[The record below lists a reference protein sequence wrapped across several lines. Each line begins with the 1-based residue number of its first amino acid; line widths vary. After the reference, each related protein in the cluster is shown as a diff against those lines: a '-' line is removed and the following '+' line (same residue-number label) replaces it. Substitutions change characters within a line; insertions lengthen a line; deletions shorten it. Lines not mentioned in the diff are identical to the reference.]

1 MRWTEEM
8 DAILKR
14 MHADNNSFSQIGDR
28 LGMNRS
34 CIAGR
39 VHRLGLAREPITGDP
54 MQRPWTE
61 EETKLAIEL
70 WKEGQS
76 ASQIAR
82 RLIRRSRNAVISLLY
97 RNGLTSAHGGAGKN
111 VKKAHFRK
119 PSVLA
124 DFPVEPLPAED
135 TLPANLIAL
144 VDLEPHQCKWIY
156 GDPKTSQSG
165 CCGKQQVIGLP
176 YCIDH
181 ARRAYRPVEIKGN
194 LHLLDINEARK
205 VKARRVFA

>member
-8 DAILKR
+8 DAILKQ

-70 WKEGQS
+70 RKEGLS
-76 ASQIAR
+76 ASQIAHK
-82 RLIRRSRNAVISLLY
+82 LIRRSRNSVISLLY
-97 RNGLTSAHGGAGKN
+97 RNGLTSAHGGAGKS
-111 VKKAHFRK
+111 VRKSFIRK
-119 PSVLA
+119 PSPLA
-124 DFPVEPLPAED
+124 DLPSDPLPAED
-135 TLPANLIAL
+135 TPPANLVAL
-144 VDLEPHQCKWIY
+144 VDLEPHQCRWVY
-156 GDPKTSQSG
+156 GDPRTKEHG
-165 CCGKQQVIGLP
+165 CCGAQQVIGLP

-181 ARRAYRPVEIKGN
+181 ARRAYRPAQTKPKPVFVPSKAME
-194 LHLLDINEARK
+194 K
-205 VKARRVFA
+205 VFG